1 MIAEAQPQ
9 RRPLGELLDALDDAT
24 EKQLT
29 AAKRAPRVKPN
40 GQLQSM
46 ADKLRAASDDLKNAG
61 RK

>member
-1 MIAEAQPQ
+1 MIAEAQQQ

-24 EKQLT
+24 EMLLA

-40 GQLQSM
+40 GQLRTM
-46 ADKLRAASDDLKNAG
+46 AEKLRAASEDLQNAG